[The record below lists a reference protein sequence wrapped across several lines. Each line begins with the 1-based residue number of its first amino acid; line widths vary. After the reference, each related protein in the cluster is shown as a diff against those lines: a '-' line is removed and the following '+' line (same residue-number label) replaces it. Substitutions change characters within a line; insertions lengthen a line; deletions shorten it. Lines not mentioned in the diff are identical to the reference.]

1 VTLRD
6 IDRFPIEQRDSI
18 AIDGV
23 VAERTCHPTDPH
35 EVADLLRQASEDSC
49 SVHPVGSGLHQR
61 FGRTPDRVDIAV
73 STLGLAGIIRY
84 DPEDLVVSVGAG
96 TTLADLQAE
105 LATHGQWLPV
115 EAPGGSQATVGGML
129 ALGLTGPRQLG
140 SLSMRDLLLG
150 MSVALTDGTVARSGG
165 MVVKN
170 VTGFDMGRLHV
181 GARGTLGIIASAN
194 FKVLPRPETEA
205 TLLTRFTADPVGI
218 ASAIAA
224 SDRLR
229 AGSLRPVA
237 VELTVESDS
246 VELAVRFEGR
256 DGAVRRQ
263 LRGAAEAVGEDQS
276 TITDPVEGQAWWSR
290 HVEGLGFAA
299 TDRPVLR
306 LDARPREIGGL
317 AGTVAEGLR
326 RTVVPGWRVVVS
338 PGMGLAWVQL
348 GTAPRSAVSGLL
360 DELGNGPAAIT
371 VMSAPTGWK
380 NELRSG
386 NSTNAVARPIDEA
399 LRKQFDPNQ
408 ILNRGRFP
416 IA

>member
-1 VTLRD
+1 MTLRD

-35 EVADLLRQASEDSC
+35 EVADLLRQASEDGC

-181 GARGTLGIIASAN
+181 GARGTLGVITSAN
-194 FKVLPRPETEA
+194 FKVLPKPETEA
-205 TLLTRFTADPVGI
+205 TLLARSEPGSGGLAEAF
-218 ASAIAA
+218 ASF
-224 SDRLR
+224 DRLR
-229 AGSLRPVA
+229 AGTLRPVA
-237 VELTVESDS
+237 ADLTIQPGST
-246 VELAVRFEGR
+246 ELAVRFEGR
-256 DGAVRRQ
+256 AASVSRQ
-263 LRGAAEAVGEDQS
+263 IEASMDVVAGDKA
-276 TITDPVEGQAWWSR
+276 TMTDPSESQSWWVD
-290 HVEGLGFAA
+290 HVGRLGFGDAER
-299 TDRPVLR
+299 TVLR
-306 LDARPREIGGL
+306 LKSRPREIGAL
-317 AGTVAEGLR
+317 AAKI
-326 RTVVPGWRVVVS
+326 VVKLDATGQTDWRIIVS
-338 PGMGLAWVQL
+338 PGLGLIWADL
-348 GTAPRSAVSGLL
+348 GEASQPDVAALLETVRGASAGVTV
-360 DELGNGPAAIT
+360 LG
-371 VMSAPTGWK
+371 APTAWK
-380 NELRSG
+380 ADITTAGS
-386 NSTNAVARPIDEA
+386 AQPRPVDLA
-399 LRKQFDPNQ
+399 LRAQFDPNQ

-416 IA
+416 ID

>member
-1 VTLRD
+1 MTLRD
-6 IDRFPIEQRDSI
+6 IDRFPIDQHDPI

-23 VAERTCHPTDPH
+23 VAERTCRPTSPQ
-35 EVADLLRQASEDSC
+35 EVADLLRQASEDGC

-61 FGRTPDRVDIAV
+61 FGRTPGRVNVAV
-73 STLGLAGIIRY
+73 STLGLAGINRY

-96 TTLADLQAE
+96 TTLAELQTV

-115 EAPGGSQATVGGML
+115 EAPGGSRATVGGML
-129 ALGLTGPRQLG
+129 ALGLIGPRQLG

-150 MSVALTDGTVARSGG
+150 MSVALTDGTVAKSGG

-205 TLLTRFTADPVGI
+205 TLLTRFPADPAGI
-218 ASAIAA
+218 ASAFAA
-224 SDRLR
+224 FDRLR

-237 VELTVESDS
+237 ADLTIESGS

-256 DGAVRRQ
+256 PGAVERQ
-263 LRGAAEAVGEDQS
+263 VRGVAEIVGGDQL
-276 TITDPVEGQAWWSR
+276 TIGGPVDARAWWTR
-290 HVEGLGFAA
+290 HVMRLGFAA
-299 TDRPVLR
+299 ADQTVLR
-306 LDARPREIGGL
+306 LDARPREIGDL
-317 AGTVAEGLR
+317 AGKVADALR
-326 RTVVPGWRVVVS
+326 ETEVSGWRVVVS
-338 PGMGLAWVQL
+338 PGMGVVWVHL
-348 GTAPRSAVSGLL
+348 DSASRSAAIGLL
-360 DELGNGPAAIT
+360 DLLSDAEAAIT
-371 VMSAPTGWK
+371 VMGAPTEWK

-386 NSTNAVARPIDEA
+386 SSTDVSGRPIDGA
-399 LRKQFDPNQ
+399 LRRQFDPDQ

-416 IA
+416 IV